1 MIIPVILAGGS
12 GTRLWPLSREQYPK
26 QLLSLVDD
34 RTMLQNTVLRLTRFE
49 GVGGYSKQ
57 KRPVL
62 MTLLDPRQV
71 IPLKRFLAENDPKAF
86 MSVSDASEVVGK
98 GFKSWKSL

>member
-1 MIIPVILAGGS
+1 MKGKA
-12 GTRLWPLSREQYPK
+12 
-26 QLLSLVDD
+26 
-34 RTMLQNTVLRLTRFE
+34 
-49 GVGGYSKQ
+49 GYSKQ

-62 MTLLDPRQV
+62 MTLLEPRQV
-71 IPLKRFLAENDPKAF
+71 IPLKKFLAQNDPKAF

>member
-1 MIIPVILAGGS
+1 
-12 GTRLWPLSREQYPK
+12 
-26 QLLSLVDD
+26 
-34 RTMLQNTVLRLTRFE
+34 
-49 GVGGYSKQ
+49 
-57 KRPVL
+57 
-62 MTLLDPRQV
+62 MTLLEPRQV